1 MTSYN
6 VLVVDDELDIRELIQ
21 EILTEEG
28 YKVTVASSAREAK
41 EARSNRDFDLILLD
55 IWMPDTDGISLLKE
69 WSESNQLN
77 SSVVMMSGHGTV
89 DTAIESTHLGAS
101 SFIEKPLS
109 IAKLLRT
116 VEEALAEKKS
126 KLGSSRIS
134 EFSSFINIG
143 RSNSLKSLRSE
154 LRNIANI
161 KSNILIFGEEGTGRV
176 QYAKYLHNI
185 SNRSINPCVVCDAV
199 TMSSSNAEAQVFG
212 EEIQDK
218 VLPGHLDQA
227 NNGTLIIK
235 NLSHS
240 DTRAQYLLQTVL
252 ESDQYKRVNGNA
264 ENQLNIRTIGIAGED
279 YIVDI
284 EEGKLSRELI
294 SSLNIKTIHIP
305 PLREHA
311 EDIPDFIKYYV
322 DELVDTQDLVFRRF
336 SVAAQNRLRNF
347 PWPGNHIEL
356 KNIVQRLLINGLSE
370 DVTLDEVESEL
381 QKEQNQGEN
390 FIQKDLLSLPLREAR
405 EQFERAYLQQ
415 QLILCDGKVGKLA
428 KRVGVERTHLYR
440 KLKSL
445 EINFNK
451 KEV

>member
-1 MTSYN
+1 
-6 VLVVDDELDIRELIQ
+6 
-21 EILTEEG
+21 
-28 YKVTVASSAREAK
+28 
-41 EARSNRDFDLILLD
+41 
-55 IWMPDTDGISLLKE
+55 
-69 WSESNQLN
+69 
-77 SSVVMMSGHGTV
+77 
-89 DTAIESTHLGAS
+89 
-101 SFIEKPLS
+101 
-109 IAKLLRT
+109 
-116 VEEALAEKKS
+116 
-126 KLGSSRIS
+126 
-134 EFSSFINIG
+134 
-143 RSNSLKSLRSE
+143 
-154 LRNIANI
+154 
-161 KSNILIFGEEGTGRV
+161 
-176 QYAKYLHNI
+176 
-185 SNRSINPCVVCDAV
+185 
-199 TMSSSNAEAQVFG
+199 MSSSNAETQVFG

-218 VLPGHLDQA
+218 VIPGHLDQA

-240 DTRAQYLLQTVL
+240 DTRAQSLLQTVL
-252 ESDQYKRVNGNA
+252 ESDQYKRVNSDTKNH
-264 ENQLNIRTIGIAGED
+264 LNIRSIGIASED
-279 YIVDI
+279 YVAAIKT
-284 EEGKLSRELI
+284 GKLSRELI

-305 PLREHA
+305 PLRERA
-311 EDIPDFIKYYV
+311 EDIPDYIKYYV

-390 FIQKDLLSLPLREAR
+390 FVQKDLLSLPLREAR

>member
-1 MTSYN
+1 M
-6 VLVVDDELDIRELIQ
+6 V
-21 EILTEEG
+21 
-28 YKVTVASSAREAK
+28 
-41 EARSNRDFDLILLD
+41 
-55 IWMPDTDGISLLKE
+55 
-69 WSESNQLN
+69 
-77 SSVVMMSGHGTV
+77 
-89 DTAIESTHLGAS
+89 
-101 SFIEKPLS
+101 
-109 IAKLLRT
+109 
-116 VEEALAEKKS
+116 
-126 KLGSSRIS
+126 
-134 EFSSFINIG
+134 
-143 RSNSLKSLRSE
+143 
-154 LRNIANI
+154 
-161 KSNILIFGEEGTGRV
+161 
-176 QYAKYLHNI
+176 
-185 SNRSINPCVVCDAV
+185 
-199 TMSSSNAEAQVFG
+199 
-212 EEIQDK
+212 
-218 VLPGHLDQA
+218 PGHLDQA

-252 ESDQYKRVNGNA
+252 EADQYKRVNGNA

-294 SSLNIKTIHIP
+294 SNLNIKAIHIP

-322 DELVDTQDLVFRRF
+322 DELVDTQDQVFRRF